1 MGKIKHL
8 DLFCGIGGFRLGL
21 KQACEK
27 RGVGYECVFS
37 SDISKKACV
46 IYEKNFGDYPKGDIS
61 KIDAKEFP
69 DFNVLTA
76 GFPCQP
82 FSIAGKR
89 KGFNDTRGT
98 LFFEIM
104 RIAKERR
111 PRLLFLENVKG
122 LVTHDNGNTWRI
134 IQKELRAANYFY
146 HAEVL
151 NSLYYGV
158 PQHRQRIFIIAFRD
172 KKDYEFF
179 DFPKPTT
186 EKFKTIAEILAPEQ
200 VKITDFLPYKHAYK
214 ALILKYNNRLCDIN
228 GFCGCLQRADSS
240 SAIFDFDFKKQNF
253 KKNGEP
259 NFQLR
264 AFNGRELA
272 RLQGYPDNFYYLNSR
287 RANTAIFGNSVT
299 VNVIQAIFENVLKSF
314 VGEPCPHF
322 VHNSQYPHIPQ
333 KPFPPEIEKRRLE
346 ILKELNIKDF
356 RTRKETPKGEKLF
369 DF

>member
-1 MGKIKHL
+1 M

-21 KQACEK
+21 KKACDK
-27 RGVGYECVFS
+27 RGVDYECVFS

-61 KIDAKEFP
+61 KINAKELP

-82 FSIAGKR
+82 FSVAGKR

-134 IQKELRAANYFY
+134 IQKELRAANYYY

-158 PQHRQRIFIIAFRD
+158 PQHRQRIFIMAFRD
-172 KKDYEFF
+172 KKDFEFF

-200 VKITDFLPYKHAYK
+200 VKIADYVSIAQIKRMLAGYLNDT
-214 ALILKYNNRLCDIN
+214 LIFEK
-228 GFCGCLQRADSS
+228 GFCGTLQNSVYHHF
-240 SAIFDFDFKKQNF
+240 IFDFRFSPETLI
-253 KKNGEP
+253 KNNRP
-259 NFQLR
+259 PYQIR

-272 RLQGYPDNFYYLNSR
+272 RLQGFPENFQIYENTL
-287 RANTAIFGNSVT
+287 ANTEIFGNSVT

-314 VGEPCPHF
+314 AGEQCPHF
-322 VHNSQYPHIPQ
+322 LHNSQYPCIPQ

-356 RTRKETPKGEKLF
+356 RTHKETPKGEKLF